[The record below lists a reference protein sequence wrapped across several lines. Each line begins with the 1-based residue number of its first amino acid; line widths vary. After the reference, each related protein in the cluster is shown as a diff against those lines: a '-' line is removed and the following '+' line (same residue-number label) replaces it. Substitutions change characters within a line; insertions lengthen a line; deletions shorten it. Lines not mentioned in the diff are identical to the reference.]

1 MCFLSS
7 QPRRTRKGALCNNK
21 HSERSPLLYT
31 TSKFYN
37 KAVLW
42 AFPTINGSSS
52 LKILI
57 QGARQLLDIGL
68 NISSLEKP
76 AKGPGEILDCIFM
89 IKRLYNAILKNK
101 TYEIVVLPHKH
112 ILWCLLQQP
121 IDLSQSFPTLFHFF

>member
-1 MCFLSS
+1 M
-7 QPRRTRKGALCNNK
+7 RD
-21 HSERSPLLYT
+21 HHYT

-37 KAVLW
+37 NAVLW

-76 AKGPGEILDCIFM
+76 AKGPGEILDCIFIM
-89 IKRLYNAILKNK
+89 IKRLYNAILKSK
-101 TYEIVVLPHKH
+101 T
-112 ILWCLLQQP
+112 
-121 IDLSQSFPTLFHFF
+121 